1 MALQKPDIKSMSLQE
16 LEDWLRERGEPKFR
30 AGQIFRWLHKK
41 NVASFLEMTDQ
52 SAALRGVLVENFYIN
67 SIKIKK
73 KLVSKVDGTVKY
85 LYELSDG
92 SCIESVFMSYRH
104 GDSLCISTQ
113 VGCRMGCKFC
123 ASTLGGLVRGLTP
136 AEMLDQIYTARKD
149 NGRKVAGV
157 VLMGIGEPLDNLDNV
172 LRFLEILSCPDGRHM
187 SLRHV
192 SLSTCGV
199 VDKIDALARLRLPL
213 TLSVSLHAADD
224 ERRSALMP
232 VNRKWP
238 IAELMRACRNYFD
251 ATGRRVSY
259 EYALVDGENDAD
271 ADALRLARLIRGQNC
286 HVNLIPVNAVD
297 ETPYRRSG
305 AERILR
311 FRQVLEEQGVT
322 ATVRRELGADI
333 AAACGQLRLAQAPS
347 ATGGAQ
353 CPP

>member
-1 MALQKPDIKSMSLQE
+1 MSRAE
-16 LEDWLRERGEPKFR
+16 LEDWLRERGQPKFR
-30 AGQIFRWLHKK
+30 AGQLFRWLHQK
-41 NVASFLEMTDQ
+41 NVGVFSEMTDQ
-52 SAALRGVLVENFYIN
+52 PAALRGALEEDFYIN

-73 KLVSKVDGTVKY
+73 KLVSGVDGTVKY
-85 LYELSDG
+85 LYELLDG
-92 SCIESVFMSYRH
+92 SCIESVFMRYRH
-104 GDSLCISTQ
+104 GDSLCVSTQ

-123 ASTLGGLVRGLTP
+123 ASTLGGLVRGLSP
-136 AEMLDQIYTARKD
+136 AEMLDQIYATQRD
-149 NGRKVAGV
+149 SGRKVAGV

-172 LRFLEILSCPDGRHM
+172 LRFLETLSSPDGQQL

-192 SLSTCGV
+192 SLSTCGL
-199 VDKIDALARLRLPL
+199 VDKIDALAAKRLPL

-232 VNRKWP
+232 VNRRWP
-238 IAELMRACRNYFD
+238 IAELMRACRDYFA

-259 EYALVDGENDAD
+259 EYALVDGQNDAD
-271 ADALRLARLIRGQNC
+271 ADALRLARLVRGQNC

-305 AERILR
+305 AERVRR
-311 FRQVLEEQGVT
+311 FRQVLEQQGVT

-333 AAACGQLRLAQAPS
+333 AAACGQLRLAQAPG
-347 ATGGAQ
+347 ATGGTQ

>member
-1 MALQKPDIKSMSLQE
+1 MELPALQEIFQFWGQP
-16 LEDWLRERGEPKFR
+16 RYR
-30 AGQIFRWLHKK
+30 AGQVYTWLHRMG
-41 NVASFLEMTDQ
+41 ASSFDEMSNLPVTLRRFL
-52 SAALRGVLVENFYIN
+52 AGNCYIN
-67 SIKIKK
+67 QIKVEK

-311 FRQVLEEQGVT
+311 FRQVLEEQGVI

-333 AAACGQLRLAQAPS
+333 AAACGQLRLAQASS